1 MTKYEV
7 QTKFTYGFENVWH
20 DEDGKL
26 EYFDSYQEAE
36 KEIKE
41 LVDDWNKHCEKEC
54 EYEYEDYRVME
65 VKQKGKR

>member
-1 MTKYEV
+1 MAKYEV

-41 LVDDWNKHCEKEC
+41 LVDDWNYDPNTTSK
-54 EYEYEDYRVME
+54 YYYNDYRVRR
-65 VKQKGKR
+65 VNDTTR

>member
-36 KEIKE
+36 KEIRE
-41 LVDDWNKHCEKEC
+41 FVDDWNKHCEKDC

-65 VKQKGKR
+65 VK

>member
-41 LVDDWNKHCEKEC
+41 LGLSIGTGCR
-54 EYEYEDYRVME
+54 EDNSF
-65 VKQKGKR
+65 QLAAN

>member
-41 LVDDWNKHCEKEC
+41 LVDDWNKHCEK
-54 EYEYEDYRVME
+54 D
-65 VKQKGKR
+65 

>member
-1 MTKYEV
+1 MAKYEV

-36 KEIKE
+36 KEIRE
-41 LVDDWNKHCEKEC
+41 FVDDWNKHCEKDC
-54 EYEYEDYRVME
+54 EYEYEDYRVMK
-65 VKQKGKR
+65 VKVSS